1 MMRICPRRFRSAT
14 SKMRCMQRWC
24 VAPRKRGSRCRS
36 CCAGR
41 QLDWRRGR
49 RSRSGWRAPAGG
61 PRRYPRPR
69 YWRRWTSGA
78 ASGQMLVVDASCLF
92 EVVADTP
99 RSGEIAARL
108 AADVDQV
115 APHVIDVE
123 VMGVIR
129 TQHLRGRLDG
139 TAAGQAVADL
149 RDWPGERFGHRWL
162 LERTWQLRDSVRGW
176 DAFYVALAEAFD
188 ATLLTLDARLARAH
202 GPTCRIE

>member
-1 MMRICPRRFRSAT
+1 
-14 SKMRCMQRWC
+14 
-24 VAPRKRGSRCRS
+24 
-36 CCAGR
+36 
-41 QLDWRRGR
+41 
-49 RSRSGWRAPAGG
+49 
-61 PRRYPRPR
+61 
-69 YWRRWTSGA
+69 
-78 ASGQMLVVDASCLF
+78 MLVVDASCLF

-108 AADVDQV
+108 ATDIDQV

-129 TQHLRGRLDG
+129 AQHLRGRLDG
-139 TAAGQAVADL
+139 TAARQAVADL

-162 LERTWQLRDSVRGW
+162 LERTWQLRESVRGW

-202 GPTCRIE
+202 GPSCRIEVLDH

>member
-1 MMRICPRRFRSAT
+1 
-14 SKMRCMQRWC
+14 
-24 VAPRKRGSRCRS
+24 
-36 CCAGR
+36 
-41 QLDWRRGR
+41 
-49 RSRSGWRAPAGG
+49 
-61 PRRYPRPR
+61 
-69 YWRRWTSGA
+69 
-78 ASGQMLVVDASCLF
+78 MLVVDASCLF

-108 AADVDQV
+108 AVDVDQV

-129 TQHLRGRLDG
+129 AHHLRGHLDG

-149 RDWPGERFGHRWL
+149 QDWPGERFGHRWL

-188 ATLLTLDARLARAH
+188 ATLLTLDARLPRAH
-202 GPTCRIE
+202 GPTCRIEVLDY